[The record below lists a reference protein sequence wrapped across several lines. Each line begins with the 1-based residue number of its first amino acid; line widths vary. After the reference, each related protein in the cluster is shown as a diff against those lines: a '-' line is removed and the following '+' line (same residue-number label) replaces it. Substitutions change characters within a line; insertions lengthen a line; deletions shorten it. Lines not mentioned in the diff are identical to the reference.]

1 MQQPPEHAADPAH
14 IEIWFDFGS
23 PYSYPSV
30 MRIDAAAKS
39 AGLAV
44 AWRPFL
50 LGPIF
55 ASMGWP
61 TSPFVLYKAKGAYM
75 WRDIARQCRKYGLPW
90 RQPSVFPRRALLA
103 TRVALLGASAPWVG
117 PFCQQVMQQNF
128 VEDRE
133 IDSPGT
139 IAEVLDALALPTARL
154 LSQACADDTK
164 AGLRRR
170 TEDAMARG
178 IFGAPSFF
186 VGEEMFW
193 GDDRLD
199 DALARGERC
208 DRAGGESEGRV

>member
-1 MQQPPEHAADPAH
+1 MAAGVMQQPLEHINDRGH

-30 MRIDAAAKS
+30 MRIDAAAKP

-55 ASMGWP
+55 ASMGWA
-61 TSPFVLYKAKGAYM
+61 TSPFVLYKAKGDYM

-90 RQPSVFPRRALLA
+90 RQPSTFPRRALRA
-103 TRVALLGASAPWVG
+103 TRVALLGVDAPWVG
-117 PFCQQVMQQNF
+117 PFCQRVMQQNF

-133 IDSPGT
+133 IDSPDT
-139 IAEVLDALALPTARL
+139 IAEVLDALALPPARL
-154 LSQACADDTK
+154 LSLASAEDTK
-164 AGLRRR
+164 ARLRLR
-170 TEDAMARG
+170 TDEAMARG

-186 VGEEMFW
+186 VGEDMFW
-193 GDDRLD
+193 GNDRLE
-199 DALARGERC
+199 DALACGERR
-208 DRAGGESEGRV
+208 D